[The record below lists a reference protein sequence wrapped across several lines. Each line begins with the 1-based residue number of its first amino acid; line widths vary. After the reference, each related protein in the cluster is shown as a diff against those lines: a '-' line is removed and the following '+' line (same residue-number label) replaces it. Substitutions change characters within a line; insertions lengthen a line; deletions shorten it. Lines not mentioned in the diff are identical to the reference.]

1 MAELRS
7 VFIVLANN
15 GYGPQH
21 RLATQTVSSSGNGET
36 LKIVRWRGCSRK
48 NLLKSFN
55 LLPSGHFYSWRIMLE
70 WSTSLH
76 VDRNSSY
83 HEVIVFWYIDI
94 WLTPILWKNIFS
106 IITIIIINTFIIILI
121 ISYEQ
126 LVVSY
131 EQAKSSA

>member
-1 MAELRS
+1 
-7 VFIVLANN
+7 
-15 GYGPQH
+15 
-21 RLATQTVSSSGNGET
+21 
-36 LKIVRWRGCSRK
+36 
-48 NLLKSFN
+48 
-55 LLPSGHFYSWRIMLE
+55 MLE